1 MIIQKME
8 GVPFYHICASQL
20 ALTYTC
26 LPTYLPTS
34 NKICPGDD
42 PHTIY
47 LHAVLASTS
56 SIAPGACITQ
66 QPAPRGSRWPGVQ
79 RCISSNECARCIA

>member
-1 MIIQKME
+1 M
-8 GVPFYHICASQL
+8 G
-20 ALTYTC
+20 
-26 LPTYLPTS
+26 
-34 NKICPGDD
+34 PGDD
-42 PHTIY
+42 PHTLY

-79 RCISSNECARCIA
+79 RCISSNRGTNWTDAAPGGVAIVLHTAVAVHKLGIA